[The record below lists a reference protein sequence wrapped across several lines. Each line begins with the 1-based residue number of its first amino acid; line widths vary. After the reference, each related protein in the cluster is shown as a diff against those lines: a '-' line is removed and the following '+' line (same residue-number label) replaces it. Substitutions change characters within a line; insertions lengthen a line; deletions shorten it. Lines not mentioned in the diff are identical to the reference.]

1 MAGPSAREARGPG
14 APGLGVAVV
23 AVAAAM
29 ALAGPPPA
37 AAAAGREEQS
47 RVRAMTSSNWTLV
60 LEGEWMLKFYAP
72 WCPAC
77 LQTESEWETFA
88 KNGEKLDVN
97 VGKVDVT
104 QEPGLSGRFFVTT
117 LPTIFHAK
125 DGIFRRYRGP
135 GISRDLQDYI
145 LEKKWKAVE
154 PVAGWKSPS
163 SIIMSGM
170 AGLFSLSGWIRQLH
184 IYFTGTLGI
193 PIWGSY
199 FIFVIATLMIGLV
212 LGLILVLLA
221 DCFCPPKPQDET
233 DQSELIEKEK
243 EALIVEDLGISE
255 EKKDLSDEEEEK
267 DDLSEGEEDKDDDL
281 SEREEERTNSNDETS
296 EEDSAVDEGSATE
309 EAGNVPDPKL
319 TDVEAESSVRQRKSH
334 IADGEQ

>member
-1 MAGPSAREARGPG
+1 MAGRNAKETRGPR
-14 APGLGVAVV
+14 APSLV
-23 AVAAAM
+23 AVAVAM
-29 ALAGPPPA
+29 AMAGRPPV
-37 AAAAGREEQS
+37 AAGLEEPS
-47 RVRAMTSSNWTLV
+47 RVRAMTSNNWTLV

-88 KNGEKLDVN
+88 KNGEILDVS

-135 GISRDLQDYI
+135 GISKDLQDYI

-163 SIIMSGM
+163 SITMSGM

-184 IYFTGTLGI
+184 SYFTGTLGI
-193 PIWGSY
+193 PVWGSY
-199 FIFVIATLMIGLV
+199 FIFVLATLIIGLV
-212 LGLILVLLA
+212 LGLMLVLLA
-221 DCFCPPKPQDET
+221 DCLCPPKPKEGKDQFDEP
-233 DQSELIEKEK
+233 IEKEK
-243 EALIVEDLGISE
+243 AAPAVEDLGNSE
-255 EKKDLSDEEEEK
+255 ERKELSDEDEK
-267 DDLSEGEEDKDDDL
+267 EDLSEGEEKEDF
-281 SEREEERTNSNDETS
+281 SEKEEEKSNSNDETTE
-296 EEDSAVDEGSATE
+296 EEDSAADEAPNAEDVGGNTE
-309 EAGNVPDPKL
+309 EQQLIDKEAG
-319 TDVEAESSVRQRKSH
+319 SSVRQRKSH
-334 IADGEQ
+334 GADD

>member
-1 MAGPSAREARGPG
+1 MAGPSAKEARRPG
-14 APGLGVAVV
+14 APSFLV
-23 AVAAAM
+23 AAM
-29 ALAGPPPA
+29 AVAMAMIGPPS
-37 AAAAGREEQS
+37 AAAAGQEEQS

-88 KNGEKLDVN
+88 QNGEILDVS

-135 GISRDLQDYI
+135 GIFKDLQDYI

-163 SIIMSGM
+163 SITMSGM

-193 PIWGSY
+193 PVWGSY
-199 FIFVIATLMIGLV
+199 FIFVVATLMIGLI

-221 DCFCPPKPQDET
+221 DCFCPPKPRDGI
-233 DQSELIEKEK
+233 DQSELFEKEK

-255 EKKDLSDEEEEK
+255 GKKDLSDEEEEK
-267 DDLSEGEEDKDDDL
+267 DDLSEGEEDKDDI
-281 SEREEERTNSNDETS
+281 SEREGERSNSNDETS
-296 EEDSAVDEGSATE
+296 EDDSAVDEGSATE
-309 EAGNVPDPKL
+309 DAGNIPDQQL
-319 TDVEAESSVRQRKSH
+319 TDMEAESSVRQRKSH
-334 IADGEQ
+334 VADGEQ